1 MSKPMISVAGIRG
14 VVGDSLQPES
24 FLRYILAFGTL
35 VNGPVVVGTDSRLT
49 REMMRNLAFAG
60 LASTGCSIIDIGL
73 APTPTIAMAVR
84 DLRAAGG
91 IAITASHN
99 PPEWNAY
106 KFFDSNGAFLDKE
119 GNAKLIEIAESGT
132 FLRANYRGLG
142 KVSCKEGAIERHIE
156 RVLRNID
163 VDAVRERKFKVVV
176 DCCNGVGGLIIEPLL
191 RKLGAEPIM
200 MDVNVNEEFSRV
212 AEPLPENLEKL
223 CKMVPAL
230 GADIGFALDPDA
242 DRLAIVD
249 DLGRAIG
256 EERTVTLCA
265 DSVLAGGSRGPLV
278 VNLST
283 TRAMDDVA
291 QKYGVEIIRTQI
303 GEANVMAEMKR
314 AIGLIG
320 GEGNGGVIYPR
331 IHPGRDAATGVALI
345 LSDMATN
352 GLSISKLN
360 AKIPDYAMF
369 KTKMEIAGMDMD
381 ALYAR
386 MEKVFEPDAVMDST
400 DGMKAVFAD
409 RWVHMRPSGT
419 EPVVRIFAEAPSLTE
434 AENLARII
442 ARDVIGK
449 Q

>member
-1 MSKPMISVAGIRG
+1 MISVAGIRG

-35 VNGPVVVGTDSRLT
+35 VNGPVVVGTDSRIT
-49 REMMRNLAFAG
+49 REMMRHLAFAG

-106 KFFDSNGAFLDKE
+106 KFFDKNGAFLDRE
-119 GNAKLIEIAESGT
+119 GNAKLIEIAESGK

-142 KVSCKEGAIERHIE
+142 KVSKREGVIENHIE
-156 RVLRNID
+156 RVLKNVNADSI
-163 VDAVRERKFKVVV
+163 RERKFKVCV

-212 AEPLPENLEKL
+212 AEPLPENLGML

-249 DLGRAIG
+249 NNGKAIG

-265 DSVLAGGSRGPLV
+265 DSVLAEGSRGPLV
-278 VNLST
+278 INLST

-291 QKYGVEIIRTQI
+291 NKYGVECIRTPI
-303 GEANVMAEMKR
+303 GEAHVMAAMKS

-345 LSDMATN
+345 LADMAKN
-352 GLSISKLN
+352 NLSISELN
-360 AKIPDYAMF
+360 ANIPDYAMF
-369 KTKMEIAGMDMD
+369 KTKMDIAGMEMES
-381 ALYAR
+381 LYAR
-386 MEKVFEPDAVMDST
+386 MNDVFSGEANMVST
-400 DGMKAVFAD
+400 DGMKAEFPD

-419 EPVVRIFAEAPSLTE
+419 EPVVRVFAEAPTLTD
-434 AENLARII
+434 AENLARRV
-442 ARDVIGK
+442 ARDVIGA
-449 Q
+449 